1 MKKLTIHIVTV
12 LFLLGCPCGFDS
24 MNHML
29 HAFPCGWGHIL
40 SHEALC
46 AEVVGSAGDATRG
59 SETRGPATVDVIGR
73 GRIYRD
79 DLAAARTNA
88 IADALQG
95 VTEKAVGL
103 VLPTASVVEDF
114 QVLSDHVYNQTEA
127 FISDY
132 KVLTESKSGDY
143 YRVLVWATVSLSA
156 IQDRLQSTGVL
167 MTDKGLPTLLFFLS
181 EQRVGQSSP
190 TYWWGQAPP
199 GTDLSVAEEA
209 LAEYMGKKGFPI
221 TNHSGIHPD
230 DDLAPEYRRPELSD
244 DAAADIG
251 KKFGVDVVIV
261 GAGVARH
268 SGEVSDMNT
277 RSIQARV
284 SAHAVRT
291 DNGRIVAS
299 SEETRGVVGGDDG
312 REALA
317 LSAAAVAQDLTKQIT
332 SNWRE
337 EPHQAVSTELVVRG
351 INEYA
356 DFVRF
361 RKHLKN
367 DIRGVKNVHLR
378 SITTDEAKMDVEYTG
393 NARALADALVL
404 QPFEALSVN
413 IMEVSEKGVLL
424 ELVPTDIYEGVI
436 RGTNNE

>member
-1 MKKLTIHIVTV
+1 MKKLTTHIVLV
-12 LFLLGCPCGFDS
+12 LFLLGCPWVFDRMPQALPS
-24 MNHML
+24 GWNHL
-29 HAFPCGWGHIL
+29 L
-40 SHEALC
+40 LDEALC
-46 AEVVGSAGDATRG
+46 AEVGSPGDTAAD
-59 SETRGPATVDVIGR
+59 SEARGPVTVDVIGR

-95 VTEKAVGL
+95 VTEKAVSL

-114 QVLSDHVYNQTEA
+114 QLLSDHVYNQTEA

-143 YRVLVWATVSLSA
+143 YRVLVRATVSLSA
-156 IQDRLQSTGVL
+156 IHDTLQSMGML

-181 EQRVGQSSP
+181 EQLVGQSFP
-190 TYWWGQAPP
+190 TFWWGQASPDA
-199 GTDLSVAEEA
+199 GLSVVEGA
-209 LAEYMGKKGFPI
+209 LAEYMGSKGFPI
-221 TNHSGIHPD
+221 VNHSEIHP

-244 DAAADIG
+244 DAAVDIG
-251 KKFGVDVVIV
+251 KKLGADIVIV
-261 GAGVARH
+261 GAGVARY
-268 SGEVSDMNT
+268 SGDISDMNT
-277 RSIQARV
+277 RSVQARV

-291 DNGRIVAS
+291 DNGRILAS
-299 SEETRGVVGGDDG
+299 SEETRGLVSGNDG

-317 LSAAAVAQDLTKQIT
+317 LSAAAVAQDLTRQIT
-332 SNWRE
+332 SMWRE
-337 EPHQAVSTELVVRG
+337 EPHQAVSLELVVRG
-351 INEYA
+351 IKEYA

-367 DIRGVKNVHLR
+367 DIRGVKSVHLR

-393 NARALADALVL
+393 NAKAFADDLVL

-413 IMEVSEKGVLL
+413 IIEVSEKRVVL

-436 RGTNNE
+436 RGTNYE